1 MLRKETGETIVVA
14 GGGLVGCETALY
26 LAEKCERVTIVEML
40 ERILRDVF
48 ESNR

>member
-14 GGGLVGCETALY
+14 GGGLVGCETAPH
-26 LAEKCERVTIVEML
+26 LAKKCKQVTIVEML
-40 ERILRDVF
+40 EGILRDVL